1 MAVNAGQRHVPD
13 TAGNRALDACEYAR
27 ELAIHTIKICNN
39 KNIFKPEYQSAL
51 TNRIIAIAVDI
62 YTNAWGANNI
72 LVGDNAENWHERHRL
87 QELAANECNRLIA
100 LIQIAK
106 TLFHLRQKKVKYW
119 GNMTLK
125 TRNYIQK
132 WKEKDIERYGDRF

>member
-1 MAVNAGQRHVPD
+1 MAVNAGQRHVQD

-51 TNRIIAIAVDI
+51 TNQIIALAVDI
-62 YTNAWGANNI
+62 YTNTWGANNI
-72 LVGDNAENWHERHRL
+72 LVRDDSERWRERHRL
-87 QELAANECNRLIA
+87 QEIAANECNRLLA
-100 LIQIAK
+100 LIQLAK

-119 GNMTLK
+119 GEITIK
-125 TRNYIQK
+125 TRNYLQK
-132 WKEKDIERYGDRF
+132 WKEKDMERYSALF

>member
-1 MAVNAGQRHVPD
+1 
-13 TAGNRALDACEYAR
+13 
-27 ELAIHTIKICNN
+27 
-39 KNIFKPEYQSAL
+39 L

-119 GNMTLK
+119 GDMTIK